1 MMCKTGINV
10 LLKCLGLLGVV
21 AWLTPVLFDSSVSEK
36 VSPKTPRREQ
46 PAPPSASSPALVTDV
61 TITLPPV
68 PPPEPSVRPPAPP
81 SPLAPARPETGPATT
96 PPPAAAKPG
105 VGTVLTVNGPASATD
120 QAMRRRSLSANDRVF
135 ENETL
140 ETAAGARLQIKLDD
154 GSDLA
159 LGQSSSIILDACLL
173 DRQKAENSNFAMRV
187 IRGLCRVVT
196 GAITEVNPDRFKV
209 QTRMCT
215 IGIRGCD
222 VSVRAGAD
230 KEEILIITLAPQK
243 NVRVQAASDGTALRN
258 IVTGKEI
265 AVEATR
271 RTTFD
276 VTEPQTMV
284 SLAVGKAPES
294 KPIPGEKLREIMRE
308 TSALPAT
315 RYDVLQKPD
324 GATLMLQPEP
334 TPSPAKAPQPK

>member
-1 MMCKTGINV
+1 
-10 LLKCLGLLGVV
+10 
-21 AWLTPVLFDSSVSEK
+21 
-36 VSPKTPRREQ
+36 
-46 PAPPSASSPALVTDV
+46 
-61 TITLPPV
+61 
-68 PPPEPSVRPPAPP
+68 
-81 SPLAPARPETGPATT
+81 
-96 PPPAAAKPG
+96 
-105 VGTVLTVNGPASATD
+105 
-120 QAMRRRSLSANDRVF
+120 
-135 ENETL
+135 
-140 ETAAGARLQIKLDD
+140 
-154 GSDLA
+154 
-159 LGQSSSIILDACLL
+159 
-173 DRQKAENSNFAMRV
+173 
-187 IRGLCRVVT
+187 
-196 GAITEVNPDRFKV
+196 
-209 QTRMCT
+209 
-215 IGIRGCD
+215 
-222 VSVRAGAD
+222 VRAGAD